1 MYFWLFY
8 HYLILILR
16 RSNSKCIWHHQVIFS
31 AISAIYL
38 LEKSS
43 FMASGFLSGNIK
55 RRLEQTKHFYQW
67 FNYPWLLTE
76 KKDFTSLEFRIY
88 THIWLFLN
96 GHCDAQT
103 HDSANIAFLH
113 DFHIFY
119 ILYEKMNFWKNYVV
133 QK

>member
-1 MYFWLFY
+1 
-8 HYLILILR
+8 
-16 RSNSKCIWHHQVIFS
+16 
-31 AISAIYL
+31 
-38 LEKSS
+38 
-43 FMASGFLSGNIK
+43 MASGFLSGNIK
-55 RRLEQTKHFYQW
+55 QRLEQTKHFYQW

-76 KKDFTSLEFRIY
+76 KKDFASLE
-88 THIWLFLN
+88 FLN